1 LKIVEGFDAATRA
14 LSRQGTA
21 PGSEADER
29 EASVRSIIESVR
41 KQGDKALF
49 EYTEKYDHAKLA
61 VLEVD
66 NAVISRACCEV
77 DAGLIDALKTA
88 ADRITAFH
96 HAQLKGV
103 QTKVK
108 LPGLSQVVRP
118 LDRVGVYVPGGTAS
132 YPSTVLMTAIPAR
145 VAGVGEIILVT
156 PPRPDGTVSPL
167 VLAAALIAGVDRV
180 FSVGGAQAIAALAYG
195 TESIPRVDK
204 ICGPGNIF
212 VTLAKKLVY
221 GVVGIDGLAGPS
233 EVLILADKG
242 ANPAYCAADIL
253 AQAEHDA
260 MSSAILVTDS
270 MQLAVNVKREVEQQ
284 LENLLRR
291 EIAERSLESNGVIAV
306 VDSPEEMIELANAY
320 APEHLCLMVNKPAPY
335 LEYLKNAGCIIM
347 GKKATV
353 VIGDYVAGP
362 SHVLPTSGTARFSSP
377 LNVLDFIK
385 ITNVIDV
392 DEVAINELG
401 PAALIIADAEGFGA
415 HGDAVQQRMTE
426 QI

>member
-1 LKIVEGFDAATRA
+1 MKIVEGFDAASRA
-14 LSRQGTA
+14 LSRLGMP
-21 PGSEADER
+21 PGGEADER
-29 EASVRSIIESVR
+29 EASVRGIIAYVR
-41 KQGDKALF
+41 KHGDKALI
-49 EYTEKYDHAKLA
+49 EYTEKFDHAKLTE
-61 VLEVD
+61 LEVD
-66 NAVISRACCEV
+66 NERISRACCEV
-77 DAGLIDALKTA
+77 DAVLLDSLKMTA
-88 ADRITAFH
+88 NRVAAFH
-96 HAQLKGV
+96 QAQMKAV

-145 VAGVGEIILVT
+145 VAGVKEVILVT
-156 PPRPDGTVSPL
+156 PPRPDGTVSPM

-195 TESIPRVDK
+195 TESIPQVDK

-212 VTLAKKLVY
+212 VTVAKKLVY

-242 ANPAYCAADIL
+242 ANPEFCASDIL

-260 MSSAILVTDS
+260 MASAILVTDS
-270 MQLAVNVKREVEQQ
+270 MQLAVNVKREVEKQ
-284 LENLLRR
+284 LLSTPRR
-291 EIAERSLESNGVIAV
+291 EIAARSLESNGVIAV
-306 VDSPEEMIELANAY
+306 VDNPEEMIELANAY

-335 LEYLKNAGCIIM
+335 LKYLRNAGCIIT

-385 ITNVIDV
+385 LTNVIDV
-392 DEVAINELG
+392 DEAAIKELG
-401 PAALIIADAEGFGA
+401 PAARAIAEAEGFGA
-415 HGDAVQQRMTE
+415 HANAVQQRMAE
-426 QI
+426 